1 MMSLVRNARML
12 FSAKIKKMFQGSTD
26 HELPGT
32 GLSRRALSEI
42 TPSEFAELVKVAA
55 LFPSMGGK
63 EIGPFLRKLART
75 APSNTAI
82 VEVGSWLGAG
92 TAQLAL
98 GLRERGTDQSVT
110 LHSYDRWIANKSEI
124 EKAEQKANISFSP
137 NQDTLP
143 WVMQALQ
150 PFGVGIKFVK
160 GDIVVVNW
168 AGGPISVYV
177 DDAAKAP
184 ARFFH
189 MLRTFGP
196 SWVPSVTVLVL
207 MDFHYWEKTGS
218 EDHKCQKYFMDAHLD
233 HFAQIKDFRRASN
246 AAFVYR
252 KKLDFERLKFDSLLR
267 PPQI

>member
-1 MMSLVRNARML
+1 MTAIRNVRMML
-12 FSAKIKKMFQGSTD
+12 SAKVKKLLRRSTE
-26 HELPGT
+26 HELRAAVPSARAPGKIAPDE
-32 GLSRRALSEI
+32 L
-42 TPSEFAELVKVAA
+42 AELEERAA

-63 EIGPFLRKLART
+63 EIGPFLRGLARN
-75 APSNTAI
+75 APASTAI

-98 GLRERGTDQSVT
+98 GLRERGAEQSVT
-110 LHSYDRWIANKSEI
+110 IHSYDRWIATKPEI
-124 EKAEQKANISFSP
+124 EKAAQKANLRFSP

-160 GDIVVVNW
+160 GDIAVVDW

-177 DDAAKAP
+177 DDAAKVP

-189 MLRTFGP
+189 VLRTFG
-196 SWVPSVTVLVL
+196 SWWVPGVTVLVL

-218 EDHKCQKYFMDAHLD
+218 EDHKCQKYFIDAHPE
-233 HFAQIKDFRRASN
+233 HFAQIEDFRRASN

-252 KKLDFERLKFDSLLR
+252 KKLDFERLDFDSLLH
-267 PPQI
+267 PAGI